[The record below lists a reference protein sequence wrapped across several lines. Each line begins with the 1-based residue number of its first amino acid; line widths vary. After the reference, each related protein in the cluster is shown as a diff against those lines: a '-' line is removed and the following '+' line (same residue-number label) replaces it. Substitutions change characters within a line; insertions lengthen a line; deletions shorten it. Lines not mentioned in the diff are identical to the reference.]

1 MADFMMVFLDERA
14 AVEEE
19 GEEVEVV
26 PVKHGHGQHLQ
37 ATARGGNLII
47 TMSSK
52 GALLVTAHCNA

>member
-1 MADFMMVFLDERA
+1 MVFLDERA

-47 TMSSK
+47 TMSSQ
-52 GALLVTAHCNA
+52 GGTVGDCPL